1 MIEPVVL
8 QNDVWQVGILPETG
22 ASIAFGRVQHGG
34 EWVDVMRPTALA
46 DYGNSSE
53 CASFLMMPWCNRIK
67 NGQLRFGGEVFQ
79 LQTTPDDGTARHGD
93 VRKRHWTVDSVSAT
107 HIRLSM
113 DSRSFDDNN
122 FPFSYTAEAEYR
134 LEGADFVWTLALK
147 SADSRPMPG
156 GFGHHPYFVRQDGM
170 QLQVPCQQQFNLV
183 NNMAVAAAVPV
194 TPALDF
200 RQMRPVDDAE
210 LDHVLTGRIVDEP
223 ARIRYPVTG
232 ITLAMYSDPI
242 FDHILVY
249 TPPDNPSLAVEPM
262 TNVSDGF
269 NLYEQAIPGSGVF
282 VLESGEE
289 RRGTVRLRLEA

>member
-34 EWVDVMRPTALA
+34 EWVDVMRPTAPA

-67 NGQLRFGGEVFQ
+67 NGQLRFRGEVFQ
-79 LQTTPDDGTARHGD
+79 LKTTPDDGTARHGD
-93 VRKRHWTVDSVSAT
+93 VRKRHWTVDAVSAT

-147 SADSRPMPG
+147 NVDARRMPG

-200 RQMRPVDDAE
+200 RQMRPLDDTE